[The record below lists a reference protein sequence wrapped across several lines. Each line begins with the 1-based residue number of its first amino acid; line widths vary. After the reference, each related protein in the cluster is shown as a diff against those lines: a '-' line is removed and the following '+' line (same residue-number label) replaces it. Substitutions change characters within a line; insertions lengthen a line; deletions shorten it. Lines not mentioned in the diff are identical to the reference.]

1 LLTEQPERGKERGG
15 GLTGVEEDGG
25 ASAIELGR
33 GGDEWLRPVQGK
45 EVLGAT
51 LL

>member
-1 LLTEQPERGKERGG
+1 
-15 GLTGVEEDGG
+15 VEEDGG

-33 GGDEWLRPVQGK
+33 GGDEWLTPVRGK
-45 EVLGAT
+45 EVLGAI